1 MSDAPAVAGAG
12 GGGADA
18 GDGDGYEPSLD
29 RERLGRWM
37 DARGLPGTG
46 EPVEATFIT
55 GGASNDLF
63 AVTRGDLRCALRR
76 PPDPVPAGR
85 NETMLREYRLLAA
98 LADTDVPHP
107 RVLAGCDDPDVVGG
121 CFYLMEFVDGWSPIQ
136 EGTTW
141 PEPFGSDLGAR
152 RGLAF
157 ELVDGIA
164 RLSRVDWEARGLEG
178 FGRPDGFHER
188 QVDRWLAH
196 LDAVRFRP
204 LPGIDEAAA
213 WLRTY
218 HPRSYRPG
226 IMHGDYQF
234 ANVMY
239 RHGAPARLAAIVDWE
254 MATVGDPLLD
264 LGWVL
269 NGWPDDTSAAGPST
283 VSYVDFTGMPSKDEL
298 LEAYATAS
306 GRPVDEIDYYV
317 ILARFKLA
325 IVLEAGYAR
334 VVAGQ
339 ADNPKMAKF
348 GDVVLDMAAKAALLA
363 ATTSLR

>member
-1 MSDAPAVAGAG
+1 MTLDLAAL
-12 GGGADA
+12 ADF
-18 GDGDGYEPSLD
+18 
-29 RERLGRWM
+29 M
-37 DARGLPGTG
+37 DAEGLPGQG
-46 EPVEATFIT
+46 RPIEAEFVT

-63 AVTRGDLRCALRR
+63 SISRGDYTVALRK
-76 PPDPVPAGR
+76 PPAIVPPGR
-85 NETMLREYRLLAA
+85 NETMVREHRLLAA
-98 LADTDVPHP
+98 LADTDVPHAK
-107 RVLAGCDDPDVVGG
+107 VVAGCDDPAVLGG

-141 PEPFGSDLGAR
+141 PPPFGDDLEAR

-164 RLSRVDWEARGLEG
+164 KLSKVDWKAKGLEG
-178 FGRPDGFHER
+178 FGKPDGFHER
-188 QVDRWLAH
+188 QVDRWMAH
-196 LDAVRFRP
+196 LAAFQFRP
-204 LPGIDEAAA
+204 LPGLDEAAV
-213 WLRTY
+213 WLRA
-218 HPRSYRPG
+218 HQPRSYKPG

-264 LGWVL
+264 LGWVI
-269 NGWPDDTSAAGPST
+269 NGWPDDTSAASEST
-283 VSYVDFTGMPSKDEL
+283 VSYVDYTGMPSASEL
-298 LEAYATAS
+298 LEYYERES

-325 IVLEAGYAR
+325 VVLEGGYAR

-339 ADNPKMAKF
+339 ADNEKMLMF
-348 GDVVLDMAAKAALLA
+348 GDVVLDMARKAAALA
-363 ATTSLR
+363 ASTSL